1 MKIRRI
7 ELRLHEERSGA
18 RVNGRRG
25 VGLWCARLAWAL
37 LPVSVGAALS
47 DALDS
52 WSTAPARVA
61 TVLLWSAWALGLISL
76 LAPRS
81 WGLTCLRV
89 LAPAAVA
96 VGVLAAF
103 GTSGALAVSA
113 VVSSLVAAAFAL
125 SSSVA
130 CAAANADAYGDEER
144 FPLRIPPS
152 LFLAPVPVAVALTA
166 AGVAAGPLL
175 LADGRLVAGI
185 AAVVI
190 GIPLAFVLV
199 RSLHSLSR
207 RWLVLV
213 PAGVVVADPLTLA
226 DPVLMRRENIEMVDR
241 ASRTLRGQAL
251 DLRLGSPAGTICIAL
266 VAAQSF
272 ARRRGRHTL
281 ALQDADTVLVSAVQA
296 AAFMRDAGARR
307 IATA

>member
-1 MKIRRI
+1 MI
-7 ELRLHEERSGA
+7 
-18 RVNGRRG
+18 GRRV
-25 VGLWCARLAWAL
+25 VGLWCARLTWAL

-47 DALDS
+47 DAFDS

-61 TVLLWSAWALGLISL
+61 TVLLWSAWALGLIAL

-89 LAPAAVA
+89 LVPAAVA
-96 VGVLAAF
+96 VSVLAAL

-130 CAAANADAYGDEER
+130 CAAANSEAYGDEER

-152 LFLAPVPVAVALTA
+152 LFLAPVPLAVALTA

-175 LADGRLVAGI
+175 LADGRVVAGI
-185 AAVVI
+185 AAGVI
-190 GIPLAFVLV
+190 GLPLAFVLV
-199 RSLHSLSR
+199 RSLHALSR

-226 DPVLMRRENIEMVDR
+226 DPVLMRRENIEVVDR

-281 ALQDADTVLVSAVQA
+281 ALQDADTVLVSAVQVG
-296 AAFMRDAGARR
+296 AFMRDAGARR